1 MYDLK
6 MNRKTF
12 LSSHFPDFIEKWN
25 KYHSK
30 FKHIDFW
37 FVTSD
42 YCLDDNNKPN
52 DVMTFT
58 IFPFDHLYT
67 LKNGIKQYL
76 SKDIKDIKNISNE
89 AIRYIKTFP
98 YFFSIAFIIENKNE
112 IFKLGSNKQHLDNM
126 IKHMESWPHN
136 KKGEFIHKMKKF
148 RNYLDRKEV
157 DMRTLSDMSITVNIM
172 SSIIEF
178 LLIKT
183 RARHIIWISDRDRI
197 TDFQDGIVNEFVRIG
212 YSSLVNKRVPDNEVY
227 GFWGGK
233 EYDKQTFD
241 ELIRI
246 PDYISGAIA
255 SINFEDNSE
264 APEKHYN
271 LFDQS
276 IVNNDRISI
285 MHLDNTD
292 ILSELE
298 FKRS

>member
-1 MYDLK
+1 
-6 MNRKTF
+6 
-12 LSSHFPDFIEKWN
+12 
-25 KYHSK
+25 
-30 FKHIDFW
+30 
-37 FVTSD
+37 
-42 YCLDDNNKPN
+42 
-52 DVMTFT
+52 MTFT
-58 IFPFDHLYT
+58 IFPFDHPYI

-76 SKDIKDIKNISNE
+76 SKDIKDFKNISNE

-98 YFFSIAFIIENKNE
+98 YFFSIAFIIKNKNE
-112 IFKLGSNKQHLDNM
+112 IFKLDSNKQHLDNI
-126 IKHMESWPHN
+126 IKQMESWPHN
-136 KKGEFIHKMKKF
+136 KKEEFIHKMKKF

-157 DMRTLSDMSITVNIM
+157 DLKTLSDMSITVNIM

-212 YSSLVNKRVPDNEVY
+212 YASLVNKRVSDNEVY

-255 SINFEDNSE
+255 SINFEDSSE

-292 ILSELE
+292 IWSELE